1 MNYFVSYD
9 SRFVH
14 HRTKFTLL
22 FVQFM
27 WGFFVEYAGVG
38 PKACPVN
45 QLTAEKLAT
54 ALADLASPTLQSK
67 ATKLSLQMGLEDGI
81 QGGYVHFMDCLPR
94 ENMLCDVSLL
104 LGETVMARYEL
115 VGARFRHSGVKVSS
129 EVAAL
134 LEMENTVDLKA
145 VIQWV
150 RCPTRKTFAD
160 RQVRGMDIRRHAMTN
175 YNLSGHIRTFRHGCM
190 AAFWGLIFGVL
201 QAISQFYWKAD
212 RWARSQGAFG
222 CLFGLAISPFYTVT
236 VALIAVLIFF
246 DRLAVGI
253 TNGCFRKNYDY
264 IFDPSWKAKVHNTP
278 AIAVEKESF
287 LTNGISKARRIEL
300 HQALDI
306 VVKARF
312 VYERCKP
319 KYPEGHM
326 HFMAVKLSRL
336 AEVLKSEELQRD
348 LCLSSSEVEKVL
360 KKLDKNSLPT
370 PHSVHRSM
378 FFATSSIPSIIG
390 GSGTVDAS
398 DLTKDSM
405 KKLSTDNSSGFL
417 SLSDHASKAKEVVAK
432 MNPMNFLTRKKAE
445 ETEISFSHFIQALQ
459 TVAAEKCLHVSRR
472 RSAISVTQ
480 FDPSELE
487 EFSEYM
493 H

>member
-1 MNYFVSYD
+1 MWGYFVES
-9 SRFVH
+9 
-14 HRTKFTLL
+14 
-22 FVQFM
+22 
-27 WGFFVEYAGVG
+27 AGVG

-67 ATKLSLQMGLEDGI
+67 ATNLSKQMAMEDGI

-115 VGARFRHSGVKVSS
+115 VGAGVRHSGIKVSS
-129 EVAAL
+129 EVAAM
-134 LEMENTVDLKA
+134 LEMDNSFDLKA
-145 VIQWV
+145 VIRWV
-150 RCPTRKTFAD
+150 RCPTTKNLAG
-160 RQVRGMDIRRHAMTN
+160 RQIWGVDIRRHAMTN

-190 AAFWGLIFGVL
+190 AAFWGLIFGILTAV
-201 QAISQFYWKAD
+201 SQIFLKAD

-236 VALIAVLIFF
+236 VALIAVLIFC

-264 IFDPSWKAKVHNTP
+264 IFDPSWKAQVHDTP

-287 LTNGISKARRIEL
+287 MTKGMSKARRIEL
-300 HQALDI
+300 HQALDV
-306 VVKARF
+306 VVKARL
-312 VYERCKP
+312 VYQRCKP

-326 HFMAVKLSRL
+326 HFLAVKLSRL
-336 AEVLKSEELQRD
+336 AEVLKSEEFQRD
-348 LCLSSSEVEKVL
+348 LCLSPSEVEKVL
-360 KKLDKNSLPT
+360 KRLDKNSLPT
-370 PHSVHRSM
+370 PHSVRRSQ
-378 FFATSSIPSIIG
+378 FFASSVSSIPSIVEE
-390 GSGTVDAS
+390 SDNVDES
-398 DLTKDSM
+398 DLTKDST
-405 KKLSTDNSSGFL
+405 KRLSTENSGFL
-417 SLSDHASKAKEVVAK
+417 TLSEHAAKVKSLVSH

-472 RSAISVTQ
+472 RSAISFTAI
-480 FDPSELE
+480 DPSELE
-487 EFSEYM
+487 QFSEYL